1 MGLKASTNPAC
12 KYMLKVNIDIIQLMC
27 QILDR
32 RMMLNRMVNQQTDTF
47 SKWTTEAVEADVQY
61 VQI

>member
-1 MGLKASTNPAC
+1 
-12 KYMLKVNIDIIQLMC
+12 
-27 QILDR
+27 
-32 RMMLNRMVNQQTDTF
+32 MLNRMVNQQTDTF